1 MALNIKN
8 ARTERLARELAA
20 ATGESV
26 TAAITIAVEQRLKGL
41 NRPDES
47 AAAERVK
54 RIRAIARDA
63 APRWREPFASME
75 HGDLLYDEAGLPR

>member
-8 ARTERLARELAA
+8 PRTEQLVRELAA

-26 TAAITIAVEQRLKGL
+26 TAAITIAVEERLKGL
-41 NRPDES
+41 SRPDES
-47 AAAERVK
+47 AAAQRAE

-63 APRWREPFASME
+63 APRWRDPFASME